1 MRYLLDTH
9 TLLWWIDGQPL
20 SDEANEA
27 LEDLANDVL
36 VSVVSRWEIA
46 IKESKGRI
54 QSPPDLSQLIADSG
68 FDVLPVR
75 WAHARRIADLP
86 PHHGDPFDRMLV
98 AQAVEEGCAILSRD
112 RALASYGVNV
122 VRA

>member
-20 SDEANEA
+20 SDEANEV
-27 LEDLANDVL
+27 LEDLGNDVL

-46 IKESKGRI
+46 IKESKGRL
-54 QSPPDLSQLIADSG
+54 QPPPDLSQLIVDSG

-75 WAHARRIADLP
+75 WEHARRIADLP

-98 AQAVEEGCAILSRD
+98 AQAVEEDCAIVSRD
-112 RALASYGVNV
+112 RELASYGVNV

>member
-20 SDEANEA
+20 SEEANKV
-27 LEDLANDVL
+27 LEDFGNDVL
-36 VSVVSRWEIA
+36 VSVVSRWEIS
-46 IKESKGRI
+46 IKESKGRL
-54 QSPPDLSQLIADSG
+54 QPPSDLPELIADSG

-75 WAHARRIADLP
+75 WAHARRITELP
-86 PHHGDPFDRMLV
+86 PHHLDPFDRMLV
-98 AQAVEEGCAILSRD
+98 AQAMEESCVILSRD
-112 RALASYGVNV
+112 PHLGAYDVDV

>member
-9 TLLWWIDGQPL
+9 TLLWWIEGRPL
-20 SDEANEA
+20 SDEANEV
-27 LEDLANDVL
+27 LEDLGNDVL

-46 IKESKGRI
+46 IKESKGRL
-54 QSPPDLSQLIADSG
+54 QSPPDLSQLITDSG

-98 AQAVEEGCAILSRD
+98 AQAVEEGCAIVSRE
-112 RALASYGVNV
+112 RELASYGVNV

>member
-1 MRYLLDTH
+1 MLC
-9 TLLWWIDGQPL
+9 WIDGQPL
-20 SDEANEA
+20 SEEANEV
-27 LEDLANDVL
+27 LEDFGNDVL

-46 IKESKGRI
+46 IKESMGQL
-54 QSPPDLSQLIADSG
+54 QSPSDLPELIADSG

-86 PHHGDPFDRMLV
+86 PHHLDPFDRMLV
-98 AQAVEEGCAILSRD
+98 AQAMEEGCIVPSRD
-112 RALASYGVNV
+112 PQLGAYDVDV

>member
-9 TLLWWIDGQPL
+9 TLLWWIEGQPL
-20 SDEANEA
+20 SDEANEV
-27 LEDLANDVL
+27 LEDLGNDVL

-46 IKESKGRI
+46 IKESKGRL
-54 QSPPDLSQLIADSG
+54 QSPPDLSQLITDSG

-98 AQAVEEGCAILSRD
+98 AQAVEESCAIVSRD
-112 RALASYGVNV
+112 RELASYGVNV